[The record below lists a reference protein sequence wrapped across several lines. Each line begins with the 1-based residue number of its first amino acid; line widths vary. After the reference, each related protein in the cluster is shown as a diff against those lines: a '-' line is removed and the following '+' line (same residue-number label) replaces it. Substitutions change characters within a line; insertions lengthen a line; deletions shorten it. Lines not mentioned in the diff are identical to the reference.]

1 MAIRSIRNVVMS
13 CVILLSVVRIAA
25 IAAFQGQTAAHLP
38 GSNPV
43 SGAQLYKQYCA
54 VCHGIDLKGHGPLAT
69 ELKTLPADLTT
80 LAQRH
85 GGKFPDE
92 YVKDVLRNGV
102 KYPAHGDS
110 DMPIWGPLF
119 ASIRGTDPELVS
131 IRIVNLTNYIKSMQA
146 K

>member
-1 MAIRSIRNVVMS
+1 MLISLAS
-13 CVILLSVVRIAA
+13 IAA
-25 IAAFQGQTAAHLP
+25 MAEFQDQTAAHLP
-38 GSNPV
+38 GTNPV

-54 VCHGIDLKGHGPLAT
+54 VCHGVDLKGHGPLAT